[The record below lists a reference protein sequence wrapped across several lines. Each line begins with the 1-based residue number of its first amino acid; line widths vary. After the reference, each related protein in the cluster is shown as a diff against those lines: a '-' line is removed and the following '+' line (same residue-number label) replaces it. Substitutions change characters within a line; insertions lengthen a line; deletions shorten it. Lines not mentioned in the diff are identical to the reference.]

1 MDLLK
6 KHYEKVLL
14 GVVLLGLVVTA
25 AFLPL
30 MISSERES
38 LRAMAEEET
47 KRTPKELPPIDLSQP
62 EQLLTRLQAALGLD
76 FSTTHKLF
84 NPVVW
89 KKKLGADN
97 VSYIPIKA
105 LKGNVGVEAINVTRT
120 SPLHLIITLDAVT
133 TTDSGA
139 RYTIGV
145 EREAAATAMQRRK
158 RAYYATP
165 KVKSDGGFV
174 IMEVKGPPDNPTQL
188 VLELADGGERAV
200 VAKEQPFR
208 RVDGYTADLR
218 YDPENRPWLNLRV
231 GAGQGTPSITVEGES
246 YIVVAINKNEVVL
259 SAKSNNK
266 KTSLPY
272 NPADRP

>member
-1 MDLLK
+1 MDFLK

-14 GVVLLGLVVTA
+14 GVVLLGLVVSA
-25 AFLPL
+25 GFLPL
-30 MISSERES
+30 MISGEREA
-38 LRAMAEEET
+38 LRAMAEAELT
-47 KRTPKELPPIDLSQP
+47 RRPKALPPLELAKA
-62 EQLLTRLQAALGLD
+62 EQLLARSQVALNLD
-76 FSTTHKLF
+76 FATSHKLF

-89 KKKLGADN
+89 KKKPAPDN
-97 VSYIPIKA
+97 TPIKA
-105 LKGNVGVEAINVTRT
+105 QKGNIGVEAIGVTRT
-120 SPLHLIITLDAVT
+120 SPLHLVITLDSVT

-145 EREAAATAMQRRK
+145 ERESASAAAQRRK

-165 KVKSDGGFV
+165 TVKSDGGFTIV
-174 IMEVKGPPDNPTQL
+174 EVKGPPDNPSEV

-200 VAKEQPFR
+200 VAKDQPFK
-208 RVDGYTADLR
+208 RVDGYTADLK
-218 YDPENRPWLNLRV
+218 YDPENRKWTNLRV
-231 GAGQGTPSITVEGES
+231 GAGGPNTPQITVEGES

-272 NPADRP
+272 NSAERP

>member
-30 MISSERES
+30 MISKETGD
-38 LRAMAEEET
+38 LRAMADAIINRPV
-47 KRTPKELPPIDLSQP
+47 KPLPALDLSKP
-62 EQLLTRLQAALGLD
+62 EQLLARLQATLNLD
-76 FSTTHKLF
+76 FATTHKLF

-89 KKKLGADN
+89 KRKPAPDN
-97 VSYIPIKA
+97 TPIKA
-105 LKGNVGVEAINVTRT
+105 QKGNVGIEAIAVTKST
-120 SPLHLIITLDAVT
+120 PLHLILTLDAAT
-133 TTDSGA
+133 ATDSGA

-145 EREAAATAMQRRK
+145 EREAAATAAQRKK
-158 RAYYATP
+158 RTFYATP
-165 KVKSDGGFV
+165 TVKNDGGFV
-174 IMEVKGPPDNPTQL
+174 ILEVKGPPDNPSEL
-188 VLELADGGERAV
+188 VLELTDSGERVA
-200 VAKEQPFR
+200 VAKDVPFR
-208 RVDGYTADLR
+208 RVDGYTADLK
-218 YDPENRPWLNLRV
+218 YDPENRKWMNLRV
-231 GAGQGTPSITVEGES
+231 GAGGPGTAPITVEGES

-272 NPADRP
+272 NPAERP